1 MFRYRVMAKLTVLSE
16 GYTGL
21 SFEVRSEKSSIG
33 RLGDNAISIPEA
45 SVSSRHCEVWLK
57 GDDIAV
63 VDQGSTNGSFINDL
77 KLIAEKEATLR
88 PGQTLRLGQIQLRFE
103 LETKHNDSG
112 RPTVQPGMSHGG
124 GNSPTTAFAKKTNKA
139 NKIIFGVGTTL
150 LVIIIGALVYAF
162 GNLSSGPTP

>member
-1 MFRYRVMAKLTVLSE
+1 MFCYRVMAKLTVLSE
-16 GYTGL
+16 GFTGL
-21 SFEVRSEKSSIG
+21 SFEVKSEKSSIG
-33 RLGDNAISIPEA
+33 RLEDNAISIPEA

-77 KLIAEKEATLR
+77 KLTAEKVATLR

-103 LETKHNDSG
+103 LETKSTDSG
-112 RPTVQPGMSHGG
+112 RPTVQTGTTLGSGT
-124 GNSPTTAFAKKTNKA
+124 SPHTTFAKKSNKA
-139 NKIIFGVGTTL
+139 NKITFGVGATL